1 MSITNIDEFYRDE
14 CNKIDAN
21 CINAYATHYLD
32 EEDKSKLWLDTSW
45 GKVDV
50 DLTDAVKDAETCT
63 HLTLFPEDCG
73 EPHSLR
79 YEGECDIDC
88 IHGDDLSR
96 IISLTLLKDVDQSK
110 VPQEGDVLIYD
121 GTKWVST
128 NLAAAI
134 DKALEG
140 LVHRVETLER
150 ILTKP
155 EGVPEN
161 ARIAWGNI
169 NTYGDYTNTDKKDSG
184 IYTHSINLSINNDL
198 YFA

>member
-32 EEDKSKLWLDTSW
+32 DDDKSKLWLDTSW

-110 VPQEGDVLIYD
+110 APQEGDVLIYD

-134 DKALEG
+134 NEATEG

-155 EGVPEN
+155 DGAPEN
-161 ARIAWGNI
+161 THIAWGNI
-169 NTYGDYTNTDKKDSG
+169 NIYGDYTNSSNIDSG
-184 IYTHSINLSINNDL
+184 IYTHSTDVSINNDM